1 MAGDLDF
8 SVQLRLLNDQF
19 NNGINEARDKFTAYA
34 ESVQR
39 NVTQMNADTERA
51 TASLA
56 GLGNVR
62 PDRLTAELR
71 ATADQLRNMGAGA
84 NLSGEQ
90 VQNAMRTAAGQ
101 VTRLGTELNEARLEA
116 TRLAQTGASPQD
128 LERAA
133 QQVNRLEQE
142 LGQARSASV
151 SLANELSGAMN
162 RASNTADGAR
172 NAIYRITNI
181 RVPETIRGEIDQI
194 SRSLV
199 DFQRNSGRPAEEID
213 RVTRAAEEQIRRLR
227 AELNGLDD
235 TQDRVNQG
243 SNNLGGGVNKLRG
256 AFGSLQGLL
265 AAAGLG
271 IGVAEIIAVSDAF
284 VNLEAKIKL
293 ATGEGANFVNGFNG
307 VKQIAADTFS
317 SVENTGELFAR
328 ITQASE
334 ALGLAQQD
342 VLGITQTINQ
352 AIQLSGGSAASADAA
367 ITQLI
372 QGLQSGV
379 IRGDEFNSIME
390 QSPRLAQ
397 AMADGLGV
405 TRGELRSMAMDGKL
419 TSEVVIN
426 AVRSQGEAIA
436 SEFTT
441 LPQTVGNAVQ
451 TMKNSLFV
459 FIGGMN
465 ESVNQSGRLAEAIN
479 YISSAFDNIDPTTMA
494 TIEKTFDSILD
505 TAGVLFTTIKD
516 LYTAL
521 SDIGGAFGVFVKGGE
536 QVGFLTSVM
545 QSLNFSLGVVS
556 DGLKGISI
564 MADSMFGTILIL
576 AGGVVSTIEKM
587 KGQSSDLSDELFRQA
602 TELHER
608 ADAKVME
615 FESSTKSAW
624 AEMSKTAKD
633 RLNETLAETE
643 KTYDE
648 MVAKGGHSAEAL
660 EEQYIKVA
668 MAKIAAN
675 NMMITDDLRLGLAAQ
690 DLQASIS
697 ETGEVIIESSK
708 GAQAAYD
715 GLGQS
720 FAEVALKAVE
730 TGKTMQEALTDAV
743 PKAQTIGAVDDI
755 INSLSA
761 LSSQGK
767 ISGEDLAYG
776 INLANERY
784 KEIEANFARY
794 AAKSIKDNDGIVTL
808 ELEKA
813 AALQGLAVQ
822 ATETGNVLVTQ
833 LDRSTVASGRTKEQI
848 DELASSV
855 GVGLSKEF
863 IKSREG
869 LNELIDGFDDLTDAG
884 YDAGGALDG
893 TLTEMTNKAKNTAE
907 LDYVIEQWN
916 TLGKEGKLTGQE
928 LADGLDLSRTK
939 LDELTDGINSV
950 AEAYGVLG
958 LKTREELAKQ
968 SGAFTESYDIIKKDG
983 KATAQQ
989 LEEAFEKTA
998 KANIAANGGVI
1009 DAVSRRM
1016 AAERGVTI
1024 AVDEQGRVTF
1034 EKMGQAK
1041 TANDKVTTSVNGIKT
1056 AYDGISSSAGVAG
1069 QAMVRAA
1076 NEASSA
1082 YDKLQAKIKA
1092 VKEAQAVADGDET
1105 LKNLRIYGQEKA
1117 PAEGNQFGS
1126 KTGVENF
1133 LKSAGLSAERAAE
1146 EARKLY
1152 VKSGKDSGALD
1163 FGDLQGF
1170 KAGQLMQPQDI
1181 AKFKTASA
1189 YLLDIAEKARADEAR
1204 RSKYEASLNRLPDS
1218 ALQAV
1223 SNLNRPQNY
1232 ETGNNN
1238 IGSKSYN
1245 VKFTLGDITA
1255 NASVPE
1261 SQAGLFERMM
1271 QELQD
1276 SKAIAGY

>member
-19 NNGINEARDKFTAYA
+19 NNGINEARDKFTQYA
-34 ESVQR
+34 QSVQR
-39 NVTQMNADTERA
+39 NVQQMNTDTERA
-51 TASLA
+51 TTMLA
-56 GLGNVR
+56 GLGNVSS
-62 PDRLTAELR
+62 DRLTAEIR
-71 ATADQLRNMGAGA
+71 ATADQLRQMGAGA

-90 VQNAMRTAAGQ
+90 VEAAMQASALQ
-101 VTRLGTELNEARLEA
+101 VTRLGRQLDVARQEAVRLS
-116 TRLAQTGASPQD
+116 QTGASPQ
-128 LERAA
+128 EVEQATA
-133 QQVNRLEQE
+133 NVNRLEQE

-162 RASNTADGAR
+162 RASNTADNAR
-172 NAIYRITNI
+172 NSIYRITNI

-199 DFQRNSGRPAEEID
+199 DFQNNSGRPAAEID
-213 RVTRAAEEQIRRLR
+213 RVTRAAQEQIRRLEQ
-227 AELNGLDD
+227 ELRGADD
-235 TQDRVNQG
+235 TLNRTER
-243 SNNLGGGVNKLRG
+243 STNNLGGGVNKLRS

-271 IGVAEIIAVSDAF
+271 IGVSEIIAVSDAF
-284 VNLEAKIKL
+284 ISLEAKIKL

-334 ALGLAQQD
+334 ALGLAQKD
-342 VLGITQTINQ
+342 VLSITQTINQ
-352 AIQLSGGSAASADAA
+352 AIKLSGGSAASADAA

-379 IRGDEFNSIME
+379 VRGDEFNSIME
-390 QSPRLAQ
+390 QSPRLAL

-405 TRGELRSMAMDGKL
+405 TRGELRAMAMDGKL
-419 TSEVVIN
+419 TSETVIN

-441 LPQTVGNAVQ
+441 LPETVGNAVQ

-494 TIEKTFDSILD
+494 TIEKTFDSILT
-505 TAGVLFTTIKD
+505 TAGALFTTIKD
-516 LYTAL
+516 LYTSL
-521 SDIGGAFGVFVKGGE
+521 SDIGSAFGVFVKGGE

-564 MADSMFGTILIL
+564 LADSMFGTILIL

-587 KGQSSDLSDELFRQA
+587 KGQSSELSDELFRQA

-633 RLNETLAETE
+633 RLNETLADTE

-648 MVAKGGHSAEAL
+648 MVAKGGHSAEAM

-708 GAQAAYD
+708 GARAAYD

-720 FAEVALKAVE
+720 FAEIALKAVE
-730 TGKTMQEALTDAV
+730 TGSTMQEALADAV

-767 ISGEDLAYG
+767 ITGEELASG
-776 INLANERY
+776 INMANERY
-784 KEIEANFARY
+784 KEIEENFARY
-794 AAKSIKDNDGIVTL
+794 AAKSIADNDGIVTS

-833 LDRSTVASGRTKEQI
+833 LDRSTIASTRTKEQI
-848 DELASSV
+848 DELAGSV

-863 IKSREG
+863 VKSSEG
-869 LNELIDGFDDLTDAG
+869 LKELIDGFDDLKDAG
-884 YDAGGALDG
+884 YDAGDALVG
-893 TLTEMTNKAKNTAE
+893 TLTNMTNKASNTAE
-907 LDYVIEQWN
+907 LDYVIEQWHM
-916 TLGKEGKLTGQE
+916 LGKEGKLTGQE

-968 SGAFTESYDIIKKDG
+968 AGAFTEAFDIVKKDG
-983 KATAQQ
+983 QATAQQ
-989 LEEAFEKTA
+989 MEEVFEKTA
-998 KANIAANGGVI
+998 KANIAANKGVI

-1034 EKMGQAK
+1034 EKMGQATK
-1041 TANDKVTTSVNGIKT
+1041 ANDNVTTSVGRIKT
-1056 AYDGISSSAGVAG
+1056 AYDGIASSAGVAG
-1069 QAMVRAA
+1069 QAMVSAA
-1076 NEASSA
+1076 NQAASA
-1082 YDKLQAKIKA
+1082 YDKLQAKIKG
-1092 VKEAQAVADGDET
+1092 VKEAMELKNADET
-1105 LKNLRIYGQEKA
+1105 LKNLRVYGTEKA
-1117 PAEGNQFGS
+1117 PSEGNQFGS
-1126 KTGVENF
+1126 KLSVENF

-1152 VKSGKDSGALD
+1152 AKQGTSDGALNV
-1163 FGDLQGF
+1163 GKLQGF
-1170 KAGQLMQPQDI
+1170 KDGQVMTAADI
-1181 AKFKTASA
+1181 EKFKTASV
-1189 YLLDIAEKARADEAR
+1189 YLAEIASRARDDEAR
-1204 RSKYEASLNRLPDS
+1204 RSKYESSLNKLPDS

-1223 SNLNRPQNY
+1223 GNLSRQPNFD
-1232 ETGNNN
+1232 TGNNTT
-1238 IGSKSYN
+1238 GGKSYN
-1245 VKFTLGDITA
+1245 VKFTLGGITA

-1261 SQAGLFERMM
+1261 SQAGMFERMM

>member
-8 SVQLRLLNDQF
+8 NVQLRVLNEQF
-19 NNGINEARDKFTAYA
+19 NNGINQARDKFTQYA
-34 ESVQR
+34 QSVQR
-39 NVTQMNADTERA
+39 NVAQMNTDTERA
-51 TASLA
+51 TTMLA
-56 GLGNVR
+56 GLNNVSS
-62 PDRLTAELR
+62 DRLTAEIR
-71 ATADQLRNMGAGA
+71 ATADQLRQMGAGA

-90 VQNAMRTAAGQ
+90 VEAAMQASALQ
-101 VTRLGTELNEARLEA
+101 VTRLGRQLEVARQEALRLS
-116 TRLAQTGASPQD
+116 QTSASPED
-128 LERAA
+128 VERAA
-133 QQVNRLEQE
+133 ANVNRLEQE
-142 LGQARSASV
+142 LNGARSASV

-162 RASNTADGAR
+162 RASNTADNAR

-199 DFQRNSGRPAEEID
+199 DFQRNSGRPAAEID
-213 RVTRAAEEQIRRLR
+213 RVTRQAEEQIRRLER
-227 AELNGLDD
+227 ELNGLDD
-235 TQDRVNQG
+235 TQDRVSQG
-243 SNNLGGGVNKLRG
+243 AGGLGGNVNKLKG

-271 IGVAEIIAVSDAF
+271 IGVSEIIAVSDAF

-293 ATGEGANFVNGFNG
+293 ATGEGANFVTGFNG

-334 ALGLAQQD
+334 ALGLAQSD
-342 VLGITQTINQ
+342 VLSITQTINQ
-352 AIQLSGGSAASADAA
+352 AIKLSGGSAASADAA
-367 ITQLI
+367 ITQLV

-379 IRGDEFNSIME
+379 VRGDEFNSIME
-390 QSPRLAQ
+390 QSPRLAK

-405 TRGELRSMAMDGKL
+405 TRGELRAMAMDGKL
-419 TSEVVIN
+419 TSETVIN

-441 LPQTVGNAVQ
+441 LPETVGNAVQ

-479 YISSAFDNIDPTTMA
+479 YISSAFDNIDPATMA

-505 TAGVLFTTIKD
+505 TAGTLFTTIKD
-516 LYTAL
+516 LYTSL
-521 SDIGGAFGVFVKGGE
+521 SDIGSAFNVFVTGGE
-536 QVGFLTSVM
+536 QVGFLTGLM

-564 MADSMFGTILIL
+564 LADSMFGTILIL

-587 KGQSSDLSDELFRQA
+587 KGQSSELSDELFRQA
-602 TELHER
+602 TELHNR

-615 FESSTKSAW
+615 FESSTRSAW

-643 KTYDE
+643 KVYDE
-648 MVAKGGHSAEAL
+648 MVAKGGQSTEAL

-675 NMMITDDLRLGLAAQ
+675 NMMITDDLRLALAAQ

-720 FAEVALKAVE
+720 FAEIALKAVE

-784 KEIEANFARY
+784 KEIEANFASY
-794 AAKSIKDNDGIVTL
+794 AAKSIKENNGIVTL

-833 LDRSTVASGRTKEQI
+833 LDRSTIASTRTKEQI
-848 DELASSV
+848 DELAGAV

-863 IKSREG
+863 VKSREG

-884 YDAGGALDG
+884 YDAGGALVG
-893 TLTEMTNKAKNTAE
+893 ALTEMSDKASNTVEIEALIVKWNE
-907 LDYVIEQWN
+907 LY
-916 TLGKEGKLTGQE
+916 KEGKITGQE
-928 LADGLDLSRTK
+928 LADGLEGVKNRADILK
-939 LDELTDGINSV
+939 DGINGV
-950 AEAYGVLG
+950 TEAYGFLG
-958 LKTREELAKQ
+958 LKTREELAKDA
-968 SGAFTESYDIIKKDG
+968 GAYTDAYNIVKRDG
-983 KATAQQ
+983 QATAQQ
-989 LEEAFEKTA
+989 LEESFEKTA
-998 KANIAANGGVI
+998 KANIASNNGVV
-1009 DAVSRRM
+1009 DAVTKRM
-1016 AAERGVTI
+1016 AAERGVTV

-1041 TANDKVTTSVNGIKT
+1041 AANDNVTRSVNNIRT
-1056 AYDGISSSAGVAG
+1056 AYDGISSSAGSAG
-1069 QAMVRAA
+1069 NSMVRAA
-1076 NEASSA
+1076 NDASSA
-1082 YDKLQAKIKA
+1082 YDRLQSKIKA

-1105 LKNLRIYGQEKA
+1105 LKNLRVYGQEKA
-1117 PAEGNQFGS
+1117 PVEANQFG
-1126 KTGVENF
+1126 TRLGVENF
-1133 LKSAGLSAERAAE
+1133 LKSQGLSEAVAIE

-1152 VKSGKDSGALD
+1152 AKAGKNSGALD
-1163 FGDLQGF
+1163 FGDLQGVQ
-1170 KAGQLMQPQDI
+1170 AGAVMTTQML
-1181 AKFKTASA
+1181 AKFKTASM
-1189 YLLDIAEKARADEAR
+1189 YLAEVAEKARSLERQRDNNEVAR
-1204 RSKYEASLNRLPDS
+1204 TATAQITTQEYGRYESQPSASKTIVVDF
-1218 ALQAV
+1218 
-1223 SNLNRPQNY
+1223 
-1232 ETGNNN
+1232 
-1238 IGSKSYN
+1238 K
-1245 VKFTLGDITA
+1245 LG
-1255 NASVPE
+1255 NASVPMTMPENQE
-1261 SQAGLFERMM
+1261 SSLRAILQ
-1271 QELQD
+1271 QLQD